1 IMKNILIAV
10 SCVLAITVGN
20 INLIAQENNY
30 GVSSDRIKE
39 NVRTLSSD
47 YFEGRAPSTMG
58 ETKTIN
64 YIKDKLQDMGVQPG
78 NGDSYF
84 QGVELVN
91 IKATSSD
98 TQIEYEAGGE
108 VFIAGNDIAITTK
121 SVEERISV
129 SGSEIVFVGYGAIAP
144 EYGWNDYEG
153 LDVKGKTVLILD
165 RDPGQMADDDTMF
178 KGQGVTYYAR
188 SSYKYEEAKRQGAAM
203 ALIIHDKD
211 FTGAPW
217 QRIQAFTSRAALS
230 LDPDKVPSQNL
241 DMQGR
246 IPKPSVEKLFEK
258 AGMNFEQEKAKALVK
273 GFKGYSLNSSISV
286 SLDVDVVRSTSQNV
300 IGIIPGTER
309 PDEYVFYLAHWDH
322 LGTDKSLTG
331 DQIYNGARDNAS
343 GIAGILEIAQAHMN
357 AGAPKRSIVILAVT
371 AEESGLLG
379 SYYYAL
385 NPIYPLNKTVTALN
399 IDTMNIYGRTKDV
412 WVLGLGDSEIAD
424 FVYEAVEKKQ
434 KRDVTFFAHPE
445 WGIEYRGDHF
455 SFNRMGIPSI
465 VVAGGY
471 NTLDPTIDMDA
482 KIADYDA
489 TKYHKLADEFTDELN
504 FEGTAD
510 DVISMFLIGNDVA
523 NSSKFPNWHAGME
536 FKHLRDAY
544 MKEIGR

>member
-1 IMKNILIAV
+1 MKNILIAV

>member
-1 IMKNILIAV
+1 MKNILIAV

-258 AGMNFEQEKAKALVK
+258 AGMNFEQEKA
-273 GFKGYSLNSSISV
+273 
-286 SLDVDVVRSTSQNV
+286 
-300 IGIIPGTER
+300 P
-309 PDEYVFYLAHWDH
+309 
-322 LGTDKSLTG
+322 
-331 DQIYNGARDNAS
+331 
-343 GIAGILEIAQAHMN
+343 
-357 AGAPKRSIVILAVT
+357 
-371 AEESGLLG
+371 AE
-379 SYYYAL
+379 
-385 NPIYPLNKTVTALN
+385 
-399 IDTMNIYGRTKDV
+399 
-412 WVLGLGDSEIAD
+412 
-424 FVYEAVEKKQ
+424 
-434 KRDVTFFAHPE
+434 
-445 WGIEYRGDHF
+445 
-455 SFNRMGIPSI
+455 
-465 VVAGGY
+465 
-471 NTLDPTIDMDA
+471 
-482 KIADYDA
+482 
-489 TKYHKLADEFTDELN
+489 
-504 FEGTAD
+504 
-510 DVISMFLIGNDVA
+510 
-523 NSSKFPNWHAGME
+523 
-536 FKHLRDAY
+536 
-544 MKEIGR
+544 